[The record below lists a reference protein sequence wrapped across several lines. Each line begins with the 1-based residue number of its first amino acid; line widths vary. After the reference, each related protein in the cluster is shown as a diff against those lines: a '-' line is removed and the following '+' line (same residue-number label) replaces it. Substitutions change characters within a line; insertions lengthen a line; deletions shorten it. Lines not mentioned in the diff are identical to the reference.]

1 MNIAIFGDSFANGE
15 TDQRDSMYLHT
26 HGGMRLSHLGLTQ
39 YLSDDGHFV
48 VNFSR
53 QGNMNYGIMEDYRF
67 HMRQNPHLKFDIAF
81 VFETEITRMTEE
93 WIQYLRDGMSVR
105 DVDIYMAKEYYELL
119 GEAQSIYNVPIYLIG
134 GVADT
139 LEPSV
144 VEEYGIK
151 CICQS
156 AVNLMMTGEHTI
168 EEPVKSFVYP
178 LPAYIKE
185 LEEVVDDKEHFL
197 KIEAMGFDRNQ
208 LMLDNPKYFYPDG
221 VHPNRVAYKVLYE
234 HLKKVVN

>member
-81 VFETEITRMTEE
+81 VFETEITLCSLSQT
-93 WIQYLRDGMSVR
+93 S
-105 DVDIYMAKEYYELL
+105 
-119 GEAQSIYNVPIYLIG
+119 
-134 GVADT
+134 
-139 LEPSV
+139 
-144 VEEYGIK
+144 
-151 CICQS
+151 
-156 AVNLMMTGEHTI
+156 
-168 EEPVKSFVYP
+168 
-178 LPAYIKE
+178 
-185 LEEVVDDKEHFL
+185 
-197 KIEAMGFDRNQ
+197 
-208 LMLDNPKYFYPDG
+208 DG
-221 VHPNRVAYKVLYE
+221 VRSSYSQDSKYSCVLRVRKV
-234 HLKKVVN
+234 

>member
-1 MNIAIFGDSFANGE
+1 MNVAIFGDSFANGE
-15 TDQRDSMYLHT
+15 TGLLNH
-26 HGGMRLSHLGLTQ
+26 LSHTGLTQ
-39 YLSDDGHFV
+39 YFIDDEHFV

-53 QGNMNYGIMEDYRF
+53 QGNRNHDIGMVEDYTF
-67 HMRQNPHLKFDIAF
+67 YLRQNPHLKFDIAF
-81 VFETEITRMTEE
+81 VFETEHTRNSSN
-93 WIQYLRDGMSVR
+93 WIQYLRDGGSVR
-105 DVDIYMAKEYYELL
+105 EVDIHMAKEYYKLL

-156 AVNLMMTGEHTI
+156 TGNLVMTGEHTI

-178 LPAYIKE
+178 LPMFMKE
-185 LEEVVDDKEHFL
+185 MAEVIDDKEYFL
-197 KIEAMGFDRNQ
+197 KIEKMGSDRYQ

-234 HLKKVVN
+234 YLNEVV

>member
-1 MNIAIFGDSFANGE
+1 MNVAIFGDSYANGE
-15 TDQRDSMYLHT
+15 TAGTMKLNHT
-26 HGGMRLSHLGLTQ
+26 GLVQ
-39 YLSDDGHFV
+39 YLLDDGHFA

-53 QGNMNYGIMEDYRF
+53 QGNWNYGIGQDYKF
-67 HMRQNPHLKFDIAF
+67 YMRQNPHLKFDIAF

-93 WIQYLRDGMSVR
+93 WIQYLRDGGSVR
-105 DVDIYMAKEYYELL
+105 EVDIHMAKEYYKLL

-144 VEEYGIK
+144 VEEYGIN

-156 AVNLMMTGEHTI
+156 AVNLILTGEHTI

-178 LPAYIKE
+178 LPAYMEE
-185 LEEVVDDKEHFL
+185 LAKLVDDKEHFL
-197 KIEAMGFDRNQ
+197 KIEKMGNDRYQ

-221 VHPNRVAYKVLYE
+221 IHPNRVAYKVLYE

>member
-15 TDQRDSMYLHT
+15 TGLLNH
-26 HGGMRLSHLGLTQ
+26 LSHTGLTQ
-39 YLSDDGHFV
+39 YFIDDEHFV

-53 QGNMNYGIMEDYRF
+53 QGNRNHDIGMVEDYTF
-67 HMRQNPHLKFDIAF
+67 YLRQNPHLKFDIAF
-81 VFETEITRMTEE
+81 VFETEHTRTSTD
-93 WIQYLRDGMSVR
+93 WIQHLKDGMSVR
-105 DVDIYMAKEYYELL
+105 DVDLYMANAYYKLL
-119 GEAQSIYNVPIYLIG
+119 GESQSIYGVPIYLIG

-139 LEPSV
+139 LEPSII
-144 VEEYGIK
+144 EEYGIN

-156 AVNLMMTGEHTI
+156 AVNLILTGEHTI

-178 LPAYIKE
+178 LPAYMEE
-185 LEEVVDDKEHFL
+185 LAKLVDDKEHFL
-197 KIEAMGFDRNQ
+197 KIEKMGNDRYQ

-221 VHPNRVAYKVLYE
+221 IHPNRVAYKVLYE

>member
-1 MNIAIFGDSFANGE
+1 MNIAILGDSFANGE
-15 TDQRDSMYLHT
+15 TAGSMKLNHT
-26 HGGMRLSHLGLTQ
+26 GLTQ
-39 YLSDDGHFV
+39 YLFDDGHFA

-53 QGNMNYGIMEDYRF
+53 QGNWNYGIAEDYKF

-81 VFETEITRMTEE
+81 VFETEITRMSAE
-93 WIQYLRDGMSVR
+93 WIQNLKDGMSVR
-105 DVDIYMAKEYYELL
+105 DVDIHMAKEYYKLL

-139 LEPSV
+139 LEPSI
-144 VEEYGIK
+144 VEEYDIE

-156 AVNLMMTGEHTI
+156 AVNLMMTGEHRI

-185 LEEVVDDKEHFL
+185 LVEVVDDKEHFL
-197 KIEAMGFDRNQ
+197 KIEKMGNDRYQ

>member
-15 TDQRDSMYLHT
+15 TAGSMKLNHT
-26 HGGMRLSHLGLTQ
+26 GLTQ
-39 YLSDDGHFV
+39 YFTDDGHLV

-53 QGNMNYGIMEDYRF
+53 QGNWNYGIVEDYKF
-67 HMRQNPHLKFDIAF
+67 HMRQNPHLKFDIAL
-81 VFETEITRMTEE
+81 VFETEITRMSAE
-93 WIQYLRDGMSVR
+93 WIQNLKDGMSVR
-105 DVDIYMAKEYYELL
+105 DVDIHMAKEYYKLL

-156 AVNLMMTGEHTI
+156 AVNLTMTGEHTI

-178 LPAYIKE
+178 LPSYMEE
-185 LEEVVDDKEHFL
+185 LKKSIDDKEHFL
-197 KIEAMGFDRNQ
+197 KIEKMGSDRYQ

-221 VHPNRVAYKVLYE
+221 IHPNRLAYKVLHEYLSKE
-234 HLKKVVN
+234 LYG

>member
-1 MNIAIFGDSFANGE
+1 M
-15 TDQRDSMYLHT
+15 
-26 HGGMRLSHLGLTQ
+26 
-39 YLSDDGHFV
+39 
-48 VNFSR
+48 
-53 QGNMNYGIMEDYRF
+53 
-67 HMRQNPHLKFDIAF
+67 
-81 VFETEITRMTEE
+81 
-93 WIQYLRDGMSVR
+93 
-105 DVDIYMAKEYYELL
+105 
-119 GEAQSIYNVPIYLIG
+119 IG

-156 AVNLMMTGEHTI
+156 TVNLVMTGEHTI

-178 LPAYIKE
+178 LPAYMEE
-185 LEEVVDDKEHFL
+185 LAKLVDDKEHFL
-197 KIEAMGFDRNQ
+197 KIEKMGNDRYQ

>member
-1 MNIAIFGDSFANGE
+1 MNVAIFGDSYANGE
-15 TDQRDSMYLHT
+15 TAGTMKLNHT
-26 HGGMRLSHLGLTQ
+26 GLVQ
-39 YLSDDGHFV
+39 YLLDDGHFA

-53 QGNMNYGIMEDYRF
+53 QGNWNYGIGQDYKF
-67 HMRQNPHLKFDIAF
+67 YMRQNPHLKFDIAF
-81 VFETEITRMTEE
+81 VFETEHTRNSSN
-93 WIQYLRDGMSVR
+93 WIQYLRDGGSVR
-105 DVDIYMAKEYYELL
+105 EVDIHMAKEYYKLL

-139 LEPSV
+139 LEPSII
-144 VEEYGIK
+144 EEYGIN

-156 AVNLMMTGEHTI
+156 AVNLILTGEHTI

-178 LPAYIKE
+178 LPAYMEE
-185 LEEVVDDKEHFL
+185 LAKLVDDKEHFL
-197 KIEAMGFDRNQ
+197 KIEKMGNDRYQ

-221 VHPNRVAYKVLYE
+221 IHPNRVAYKVLYE

>member
-1 MNIAIFGDSFANGE
+1 MNIAILGDSFANGE
-15 TDQRDSMYLHT
+15 TASMFSHT
-26 HGGMRLSHLGLTQ
+26 KGGMLLNHLGLTQ
-39 YLSDDGHFV
+39 YLMDDGHLV
-48 VNFSR
+48 VNFSK
-53 QGNMNYGIMEDYRF
+53 QGNWNYGIVEDYKF

-81 VFETEITRMTEE
+81 VFETEITRQTEE

-105 DVDIYMAKEYYELL
+105 DVDIHMAKDYYELL
-119 GEAQSIYNVPIYLIG
+119 GKGQDIYDVPIYLIG

-156 AVNLMMTGEHTI
+156 AVNLVMTGEHTI

-178 LPAYIKE
+178 LPAYNILSDYKE
-185 LEEVVDDKEHFL
+185 VIDDKEHFL
-197 KIEAMGFDRNQ
+197 KIEKMGFDRNQ

-221 VHPNRVAYKVLYE
+221 IHPNRVAYKVLYE
-234 HLKKVVN
+234 HLKKVVR

>member
-15 TDQRDSMYLHT
+15 TGLLNH
-26 HGGMRLSHLGLTQ
+26 LSHTGLTQ
-39 YLSDDGHFV
+39 YFIDDEHFV

-53 QGNMNYGIMEDYRF
+53 QGNRNHDIGMVEDYTF
-67 HMRQNPHLKFDIAF
+67 YLRQNPHLKFDIAF
-81 VFETEITRMTEE
+81 VFETEHTRNSSN
-93 WIQYLRDGMSVR
+93 WIQYLRDGGSVR
-105 DVDIYMAKEYYELL
+105 EVDIHMAKEYYKLL

-156 AVNLMMTGEHTI
+156 TVNLVMTGEHTI

-178 LPAYIKE
+178 LPMFMKE
-185 LEEVVDDKEHFL
+185 MAEVIDDKEYFL
-197 KIEAMGFDRNQ
+197 KIEKMGSDRYQ

-234 HLKKVVN
+234 YLNEVV

>member
-1 MNIAIFGDSFANGE
+1 M
-15 TDQRDSMYLHT
+15 
-26 HGGMRLSHLGLTQ
+26 
-39 YLSDDGHFV
+39 V
-48 VNFSR
+48 
-53 QGNMNYGIMEDYRF
+53 EDYTF
-67 HMRQNPHLKFDIAF
+67 YLRQNPHLKFDIAF
-81 VFETEITRMTEE
+81 VFETEHTRNSSN
-93 WIQYLRDGMSVR
+93 WIQYLRDGGSVR
-105 DVDIYMAKEYYELL
+105 EVDIHMAKEYYKLL

-156 AVNLMMTGEHTI
+156 TVNLVMTGEHTI

-178 LPAYIKE
+178 LPMFMKE
-185 LEEVVDDKEHFL
+185 MAEVIDDKEYFL
-197 KIEAMGFDRNQ
+197 KIEKMGSDRYQ

-234 HLKKVVN
+234 YLNEVV

>member
-15 TDQRDSMYLHT
+15 TGLLNH
-26 HGGMRLSHLGLTQ
+26 LSHTGLTQ
-39 YLSDDGHFV
+39 YFIDDEHFV

-53 QGNMNYGIMEDYRF
+53 QGNRNHDIGMVEDYTF
-67 HMRQNPHLKFDIAF
+67 YLRQNPHLKFDIAF
-81 VFETEITRMTEE
+81 VFETEHTRNSSN
-93 WIQYLRDGMSVR
+93 WIQYLRDGGSVR
-105 DVDIYMAKEYYELL
+105 EVDIHMAKEYYKLL

-156 AVNLMMTGEHTI
+156 TVNLVMTGEHTI

-178 LPAYIKE
+178 LPMFMKE
-185 LEEVVDDKEHFL
+185 MAEVIDDKEYFL
-197 KIEAMGFDRNQ
+197 KIEKMGSDRYQ